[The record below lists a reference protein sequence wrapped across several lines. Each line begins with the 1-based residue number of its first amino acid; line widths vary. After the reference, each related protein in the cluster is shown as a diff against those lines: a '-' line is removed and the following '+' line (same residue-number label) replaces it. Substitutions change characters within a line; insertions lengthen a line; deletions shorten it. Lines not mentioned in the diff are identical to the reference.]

1 MQNNAARPSQ
11 FKIQTSPPAKAMEP
25 ARSIVN
31 LSRDF
36 ELSVSEVIG
45 YLKEYGGNALP
56 TLPPLQP
63 KGGDVFLLV
72 LEDTKKSK
80 YGSFT

>member
-1 MQNNAARPSQ
+1 M
-11 FKIQTSPPAKAMEP
+11 
-25 ARSIVN
+25 N

-36 ELSVSEVIG
+36 ELSVSEVVG

>member
-1 MQNNAARPSQ
+1 
-11 FKIQTSPPAKAMEP
+11 MEP
-25 ARSIVN
+25 ARPIVN

-80 YGSFT
+80 YGSFNYSFYDTVCIFF